1 MYNLKASSR
10 FSIYFINRL
19 FICVIIW
26 CLSNGKVVF
35 SNLFSPI
42 HHMYIHFK
50 REQTYYPQFSDG
62 PLWFVD
68 LPFLSFCCSNT
79 FFFFSNDEM
88 SCFGTKLFMR
98 VGRRWD
104 HSTACPRGS
113 GAKHLHQT
121 HLLWCHRLDRNKMT
135 EVLSFLIHNEPRWF
149 RFIASN
155 DLN

>member
-1 MYNLKASSR
+1 MWLFGVFQMEKLCFQIFFPRFIICIFILKGSKHITHNSLMGLCDLLTYLSS
-10 FSIYFINRL
+10 L
-19 FICVIIW
+19 FVA
-26 CLSNGKVVF
+26 
-35 SNLFSPI
+35 
-42 HHMYIHFK
+42 
-50 REQTYYPQFSDG
+50 QT
-62 PLWFVD
+62 L
-68 LPFLSFCCSNT
+68 
-79 FFFFSNDEM
+79 FFFSNDEM